1 MTQPIL
7 RSLFAA
13 SARFATMK
21 LRILIFSAVAGL
33 ISTFAAFAQ
42 PVKTEPGLTVT
53 YTVGTAS
60 DTVGVPN
67 AWLYVPAGQPPTP
80 FLSADMFTATF
91 AGFISVDLRGDYL
104 FKVEASGAV
113 KVELGT
119 NTIIEFTGDGKKA
132 SEPTRPIRLSKG
144 NNALKVTFTSPA
156 TGDAMLKL
164 LWSEKGSLWEPVN
177 SGMVS
182 RALGHEPLAQQN
194 KLRLGRETFFEA
206 RCAKCHQVWGAA
218 APELTMDAPSFEGIG
233 SRRHFAW
240 MASWILDP
248 KAQRATATMP
258 KLLHGPTAQADAEAI
273 AAFLAS
279 QTGAA
284 PVGEPKKDEE
294 GIEAAKKLVE
304 ALHCTGCHNVPDIG
318 DPDAKKLD
326 LAHVNAKFPPAA
338 LLTFLKNPGTHYAW
352 TRMPNFKLTDAE
364 AEQLAGFLSSVAPM
378 AKQSGAPTDAA
389 VLARGKTLV
398 QSSGCLNCHSLKLD
412 NQFKAKP
419 LAALAAA
426 TWTGGCLA
434 EAPAGKAPHFAFAK
448 AEREA
453 LRALGATDRVS
464 LKRHVPVEFAERQS
478 RNLNCASCHGQ
489 LDGFTRYEQL
499 GGKLKPEWMA
509 QFIAGDIPY
518 KPRHWLAHRMPAFP
532 RYAAEFATGLAM
544 THGFPPRTPAEPP
557 HDPELAK
564 AGQKLIGVD
573 GGFSCISC
581 HSVGAVK
588 AAQVFESEGV
598 NFAYVTERVQRAYFE
613 RWMRNP
619 LRIEPQTKMPVYF
632 QDDGSSPLPDV
643 LGGDTARQLDAFWQF
658 FRLGGKVAPPA
669 GP

>member
-1 MTQPIL
+1 MMTRLIL
-7 RSLFAA
+7 RSLFASLFLGLA
-13 SARFATMK
+13 
-21 LRILIFSAVAGL
+21 AG
-33 ISTFAAFAQ
+33 AQ
-42 PVKTEPGLTVT
+42 PVKTEPGLAVT
-53 YTVGTAS
+53 YTTGAAS
-60 DTVGVPN
+60 DTVGAPN

-80 FLSADMFTATF
+80 FLPAGKFSATF
-91 AGFISVDLRGDYL
+91 TGFISVDLRGDYL

-119 NTIIEFTGDGKKA
+119 NTIIEFTGDGKQA
-132 SEPTRPIRLSKG
+132 SPPTKPIRLGKG

-182 RALGHEPLAQQN
+182 RAVGNESLAQQN

-206 RCAKCHQVWGAA
+206 RCAKCHTTEAG
-218 APELTMDAPSFEGIG
+218 APELAMDAPGFEGIG
-233 SRRHFAW
+233 SRRHFGW
-240 MASWILDP
+240 MTQWILDP
-248 KAQRATATMP
+248 KVQRANATMP
-258 KLLHGPTAQADAEAI
+258 KLLHGPTAQADADAI

-284 PVGEPKKDEE
+284 PTGEPKKDDES
-294 GIEAAKKLVE
+294 IEAAKKLVE
-304 ALHCTGCHNVPDIG
+304 TLHCTGCHNVPDLG
-318 DPDAKKLD
+318 DPDAKKLN
-326 LAHVNAKFPPAA
+326 LTHVNAKFPPAA
-338 LLTFLKNPGTHYAW
+338 LLAFLKNPGTHYAW
-352 TRMPNFKLTDAE
+352 TRMPNFKLKDAE
-364 AEQLAGFLSSVAPM
+364 AEQLAGFLASIAPM
-378 AKQSGAPTDAA
+378 VKQPGAPTDPAI
-389 VLARGKTLV
+389 LARGKTLV
-398 QSSGCLNCHSLKLD
+398 QTKGCLNCHTLKLD
-412 NQFKAKP
+412 NQFKARP

-426 TWTGGCLA
+426 TWTTGCLA
-434 EAPAGKAPHFAFAK
+434 EAPAGQTPHFTFTK

-453 LRALGATDRVS
+453 LQTFAATDRAS
-464 LKRHVPVEFAERQS
+464 LKRHVPVEFAERQA
-478 RNLNCASCHGQ
+478 RNLNCTSCHGQ
-489 LDGFTRYEQL
+489 LDGFTRYEML

-509 QFIAGDIPY
+509 QFIAGDIKY
-518 KPRHWLAHRMPAFP
+518 KPRHWLAHRMPVFP
-532 RYAAEFATGLAM
+532 RYAADFAAGLAM
-544 THGFPPRTPAEPP
+544 THGFPPQTPPEPP
-557 HDPELAK
+557 HDAELAK

-598 NFAYVTERVQRAYFE
+598 NFGYAAARVQRAYFE

-632 QDDGSSPLPDV
+632 QEDGSSPLPDV
-643 LGGDTARQLDAFWQF
+643 LGGDTAKQLDAFWQF
-658 FRLGGKVAPPA
+658 FRLGDKVTPPT

>member
-1 MTQPIL
+1 MLRLIL
-7 RSLFAA
+7 RSLFA
-13 SARFATMK
+13 SLF
-21 LRILIFSAVAGL
+21 LGL
-33 ISTFAAFAQ
+33 AAFAQ
-42 PVKTEPGLTVT
+42 PVKTEPGMAVT
-53 YTVGTAS
+53 YTTGTAS
-60 DTVGVPN
+60 DTVGAPN

-80 FLSADMFTATF
+80 FLPAGKFTASFT
-91 AGFISVDLRGDYL
+91 GFIAVDLRGDYL

-132 SEPTRPIRLSKG
+132 SDPTKPIRLSKG

-156 TGDAMLKL
+156 SGDAMLKL

-177 SGMVS
+177 SGMVG
-182 RALGHEPLAQQN
+182 RAVGNESLAQQN
-194 KLRLGRETFFEA
+194 KLRFGRETFFEA
-206 RCAKCHQVWGAA
+206 RCAKCHTTETG
-218 APELTMDAPSFEGIG
+218 APELAMDAPGFEGIG
-233 SRRHFAW
+233 SRRHFGW

-248 KAQRATATMP
+248 KVQRANATMP
-258 KLLHGPTAQADAEAI
+258 KLLHGPTAPAEAEAI

-284 PVGEPKKDEE
+284 PTGEPKKDDES
-294 GIEAAKKLVE
+294 IEAAKKLVE
-304 ALHCTGCHNVPDIG
+304 TLHCTGCHNVPDLG
-318 DPDAKKLD
+318 DPDAKKLN
-326 LAHVNAKFPPAA
+326 LTHVNAKFPPAA
-338 LLTFLKNPGTHYAW
+338 LLAFLKNPGAHYAW
-352 TRMPNFKLTDAE
+352 TRMPDFKLKDAE
-364 AEQLAGFLSSVAPM
+364 AEQLAGFLSSIAPLV
-378 AKQSGAPTDAA
+378 KQPGAPTDAA

-398 QSSGCLNCHSLKLD
+398 QTKGCLNCHALKLD
-412 NQFKAKP
+412 NQFRAKP
-419 LAALAAA
+419 LSALAAA
-426 TWTGGCLA
+426 TWTSGCLA
-434 EAPAGKAPHFAFAK
+434 EAPAGKTPHFAFTK

-453 LRALGATDRVS
+453 LLAFAATDRAS
-464 LKRHVPVEFAERQS
+464 LKRHVPVEFAERQA
-478 RNLNCASCHGQ
+478 RNLNCTSCHGQ
-489 LDGFTRYEQL
+489 LDGFTRYEMI

-509 QFIAGDIPY
+509 QFIAGDIKY
-518 KPRHWLAHRMPAFP
+518 KPRHWLAHRMPVFP
-532 RYAAEFATGLAM
+532 KYAADFAVGLAM
-544 THGFPPRTPAEPP
+544 THGFPPQTPAEPP

-598 NFAYVTERVQRAYFE
+598 NFGYAAARVQRAYYE

-632 QDDGSSPLPDV
+632 QEDGSSPLPDV
-643 LGGDTARQLDAFWQF
+643 LGGDTAKQLEAFWQF
-658 FRLGGKVAPPA
+658 FRLGDKVTPPT